1 MSLVTRSL
9 VGRPMMLNDKA
20 LLSRAA
26 RMKNEICPCS
36 VVLAVPVVCDV
47 IAGVSAAMT
56 SYADACKADGSGT
69 SESTLSPAR
78 LGAWGSCVVVA

>member
-1 MSLVTRSL
+1 MIPSM
-9 VGRPMMLNDKA
+9 MMLNDKA

-36 VVLAVPVVCDV
+36 VVLAVPVACDV
-47 IAGVSAAMT
+47 ITGVSAAMT
-56 SYADACKADGSGT
+56 SYADACNADGSGT

-78 LGAWGSCVVVA
+78 LGAWGSWVVVA